1 MALLP
6 PMMQTL
12 LGYPVVTA
20 GLVSM
25 PRGIGSFAAMFF
37 VGRLVGRVDTRL
49 ILATGLSISAIALY
63 QMMHFDLAMNS
74 HPLIWSGLIQGLGIG
89 LIFVPLS
96 ALAFATVPP
105 HLRSEGSAVYT
116 LIRNLGAS
124 VGISMI
130 QAMLTD
136 NQARMHESLAGQV
149 DPADPVVRQ
158 GLGAALHSTAGMVS
172 LNGEIS
178 RQAAM
183 VAYDDAFKLMFI
195 VTLACMPMLLL
206 MRGPKKQTGA
216 QEDLHVA
223 VE

>member
-6 PMMQTL
+6 PMMQVL

-25 PRGIGSFAAMFF
+25 PRGIGSFVAMFF
-37 VGRLVGRVDTRL
+37 VGRLVGRIDTRL
-49 ILATGLSISAIALY
+49 ILATGLSISSIALY
-63 QMMHFDLAMNS
+63 QMMHFDLSMNS
-74 HPLIWSGLIQGLGIG
+74 QPMIWSGLIQGLGIG

-96 ALAFATVPP
+96 ALAFATIPP

-116 LIRNLGAS
+116 LVRSLGAS
-124 VGISMI
+124 VGISLV

-136 NQARMHESLAGQV
+136 NAAAMHSSLAGMI
-149 DPADPVVRQ
+149 DPADPMVRQ
-158 GLGAALHSTAGMVS
+158 GLGAALKSTPGLLA

-183 VAYDDAFKLMFI
+183 VSYVDAFKLMFI

-206 MRGPKKQTGA
+206 MRGPKKQTA
-216 QEDLHVA
+216 KEDLHVA